1 MTVARLLLIR
11 HGQASF
17 GAADYD
23 ALSPLGH
30 EQARVL
36 GRSLAARG
44 IRPSLVLRGTMR
56 RHEETLDGILEGLG
70 TPIPSSTDPDWN
82 EFDFQ
87 HVVEIHRPSYRD
99 RSAMMAELALSDRP
113 DRAFQQ
119 VFDEATVR
127 WSSGDHDADYA
138 ESFAAFRDRTAA
150 ALSAV
155 SALFAEHRDVLTV
168 SSGGPIAMAAA
179 LITAG
184 PGNPALARLWSSFNR
199 VSVNTGMTKVLS
211 GRSGLSLSTFNE
223 HTHTES
229 DPRLLTYR

>member
-1 MTVARLLLIR
+1 MARLLLVR

-17 GAADYD
+17 GAEDYD

-44 IRPSLVLRGTMR
+44 IKPALVLRGTMR
-56 RHEETLDGILEGLG
+56 RHEETLSGILEGLG
-70 TPIPSSTDPDWN
+70 SPVPMITDAGWN

-87 HVVEIHRPSYRD
+87 HVVEIHRPAYRD

-119 VFDEATVR
+119 VFDEATLR
-127 WSSGDHDADYA
+127 WSAGAHDADYT
-138 ESFAAFRDRTAA
+138 ESFTAFRTRIAE
-150 ALSAV
+150 ALSSV
-155 SALFAEHRDVLTV
+155 TALLPEHRDILTV
-168 SSGGPIAMAAA
+168 SSGGPIAMATA

-184 PGNPALARLWSSFNR
+184 PAVPAPTLATLWASFNR
-199 VSVNTGMTKVLS
+199 VSVNTGVTKVIS

-223 HTHTES
+223 HTHTEPE
-229 DPRLLTYR
+229 PRLLTYR